1 MILQQIKQHQLTLN
15 QKLQKEVS
23 LEQLKDSAYFSAPIN
38 SLKQRL
44 QSKNSNG
51 IIAEFKRKSPSKGNI
66 HLQAKVEEVIPI
78 YEKNNVAAI
87 SVLTNEA
94 FFGATS
100 QDFSTARKLTNL
112 PLLRKDFVVDAY
124 QVYETKAMGADILLL
139 IAKMLAPNHLQEMA
153 QLAHEIGLEVL
164 VEFHEADEI
173 ILHEKTYMDFAGI
186 NQRNLNNFEMHL
198 QQANN
203 LMHLLPK
210 EVFKIAESGI
220 QDAATFH
227 QLKNKGY
234 DAFLIGE
241 YFIKSNSI
249 EEAFNE
255 LILK

>member
-1 MILQQIKQHQLTLN
+1 MILQQIKQHQLALN

-23 LEQLKDSAYFSAPIN
+23 FEQLKDSAYFSAPIN
-38 SLKQRL
+38 SLKYKL
-44 QSKNSNG
+44 KNKSSNG

-66 HLQAKVEEVIPI
+66 NLQAKVEEVIPI

-100 QDFSTARKLTNL
+100 QDFTITRKLTNL
-112 PLLRKDFVVDAY
+112 PLLRKDFIVEPY
-124 QVYETKAMGADILLL
+124 QVYQTKAMGADILLL
-139 IAKMLAPNHLQEMA
+139 IAKMLDPNQLQEMA
-153 QLAHEIGLEVL
+153 QLANEIGLEVL
-164 VEFHEADEI
+164 VEFHEAQEI
-173 ILHEKTYMDFAGI
+173 NLHKKTIMDFAGI

-198 QQANN
+198 QQAND
-203 LMHLLPK
+203 LIHMLPK

-220 QDAATFH
+220 LDANTFH

-241 YFIKSNSI
+241 YFMKSDAI
-249 EEAFNE
+249 TEAFNE

>member
-1 MILQQIKQHQLTLN
+1 MILQQIKQHQIALN

-23 LEQLKDSAYFSAPIN
+23 LLQLKDSAYFSAPIN

-44 QSKNSNG
+44 QSKSSNG

-66 HLQAKVEEVIPI
+66 HLQAKVEEVVPI

-100 QDFSTARKLTNL
+100 QDFSIARKLTIL
-112 PLLRKDFVVDAY
+112 PLLRKDFIVEPY
-124 QVYETKAMGADILLL
+124 QVYETKAMGADVLLL
-139 IAKMLAPNHLQEMA
+139 IAKMLDPNQLQEMA
-153 QLAHEIGLEVL
+153 HLAKEIGLEVL
-164 VEFHEADEI
+164 VEFHEAQEI
-173 ILHEKTYMDFAGI
+173 ILHEETYMDFAGI

-198 QQANN
+198 QQAND

-210 EVFKIAESGI
+210 EVLKIAESGI
-220 QDAATFH
+220 QDAASFN
-227 QLKNKGY
+227 QLKSKGY

-241 YFIKSNSI
+241 YFMKSNTM